1 MNDITLGQVVF
12 SKAGRDKDHF
22 FVIIEIEKPYVALTD
37 GKLRRLENPK
47 KKKSKHIQVTSYI
60 DKDIKYKLE
69 SKNRLSNADIRK
81 SLSHYF
87 DEVNQK
93 Q

>member
-1 MNDITLGQVVF
+1 MKDITLGQIVF
-12 SKAGRDKDHF
+12 SKAGRDKDQF
-22 FVIIEIEKPYVALTD
+22 FVIIEIEKPYVTLSD

-47 KKKSKHIQVTSYI
+47 KKKGKHIQVTSHI
-60 DKDIKYKLE
+60 DENIKIKLE
-69 SKNRLSNADIRK
+69 SKNRLTNADIRK

-87 DEVNQK
+87 EEVNQE

>member
-1 MNDITLGQVVF
+1 MNDITLGQIVF

-22 FVIIEIEKPYVALTD
+22 FLVIEIEKPYVALTD

-47 KKKSKHIQVTSYI
+47 KKKGKHIQATTYI
-60 DKDIKYKLE
+60 DEDIKYKLE

-87 DEVNQK
+87 EEVNQE